1 MTDPVEVRN
10 ERVETSAGAPPPSAP
25 GGPPPGPGYAPGS
38 SYTSEHRVTTRSTS
52 LESGFRGR
60 QTVWVCIAI
69 VDLFLALDFIFFAA
83 GANDTGFA
91 SLVYTIGGALAA
103 PFRGIFNI
111 TTAPHGHPLQWAD
124 LLAILIY
131 TLAAWIVN
139 RLILIATTPSD
150 RRGATIAS

>member
-1 MTDPVEVRN
+1 MTDPIEVRQ
-10 ERVETSAGAPPPSAP
+10 ERVESTAGTPPPPPAP
-25 GGPPPGPGYAPGS
+25 GYPPAS
-38 SYTSEHRVTTRSTS
+38 SYSGERVVTTRSTS
-52 LESGFRGR
+52 LQSGFRGR

-83 GANDTGFA
+83 GANNTGFA

-124 LLAILIY
+124 VLAIVIY

-139 RLILIATTPSD
+139 RVILIATTPSD
-150 RRGATIAS
+150 RRGATVAS

>member
-10 ERVETSAGAPPPSAP
+10 ERVETSAGAPPP
-25 GGPPPGPGYAPGS
+25 GGPPPGPGYAPAS
-38 SYTSEHRVTTRSTS
+38 SYASEHRVTTRSTS

-91 SLVYTIGGALAA
+91 SLVYTIGGSVASSTSQPHRTDIRSSGRTSSPSSYTRSL
-103 PFRGIFNI
+103 RG
-111 TTAPHGHPLQWAD
+111 
-124 LLAILIY
+124 
-131 TLAAWIVN
+131 
-139 RLILIATTPSD
+139 S
-150 RRGATIAS
+150 